1 MGAGI
6 GRPGRRWCMSSV
18 RLTRIKHRSV
28 AVRCVM
34 GPLRTLFGG
43 ECWRGQRDK
52 LGEADR

>member
-6 GRPGRRWCMSSV
+6 GHPGRRWCMSSV